1 MPSGTDDEAEWRT
14 RRERIDPRLKA
25 CGWEIVRFDASRPLS
40 AYKRH
45 AITEYETANGPADY
59 ALCVD
64 GRILGIV
71 EAKRVGLNP
80 QERLPQAERYSKGI
94 KDSPFKCDGGHGAPF
109 LYATNGELCWF
120 HDVRHA
126 ASRSRPIGGFH
137 TPEALREILA
147 ADFDAACQRL
157 QALPNAHKL
166 IRPYQVE
173 ANASTEKAIAE
184 RKRQMLLAM
193 ATGTGK
199 TFTMVNQIYRLMK
212 TGVAKRILF
221 LVDRRALAAQ
231 AVRAFASFEAEPSQK
246 FDQIY
251 EVYSQRFRREDFEES
266 EKFDPKVL
274 PSSYL
279 LTPKTGHAFV
289 YVSTIQRMAINLF
302 GKEAVF
308 SAGDESPDEDAEK
321 LDIPIHAFDLIVAD
335 ECHRGYTSQELS
347 VWRNTLDH
355 FDAIKIGLTATP
367 AAHTTAYFKEVV
379 FRYEYERAVREGHLV
394 DYDVVAIKSDVRMNG
409 IFLEEGEQV
418 GVVDT
423 RTGQLKMDFL
433 EDERQVDASEV
444 ERKATAPDSNRKIL
458 EEVKKYALAHQ
469 EKYGRFPKTLIFAVN
484 DIPHTSHCDQLADIA
499 RDVFGQGDAFV
510 QKITGTVD
518 RPLQRIREFRNRPQ
532 PSIVVTVD
540 MLSTGVDIPDLE
552 YIVFLRPVKSRI
564 LFEQML
570 GRGTR
575 KGEKFPDKSHFT
587 VFDCFDGTLLAYFQ
601 KATAITADPPEKPSR
616 TIQEVIEAIWKNQ
629 DRDYNVRCLAKR
641 LQRID
646 KETTPEGREQFAR
659 FIPDGN
665 LAAFA
670 KDLTKKLKDDFA
682 DTMKLLR
689 DPDLQKLLT
698 DYPRPKETFYVA
710 HGAQDEVSSR
720 HLVRDPHG
728 NEYKPEDY
736 LAAFARFVKENASQ
750 IQAIGILLG
759 RPQDW
764 STEALLDLRD
774 KLKKSRQGFSEET
787 LQRVYEQRYSKAL
800 VDLISMVKHA
810 AREEEPLLTA
820 EERVARAFDRLT
832 AGQKFT
838 PEQTQWLGCIRSHL
852 VQNLSISREDFE
864 AIPVLSNAGGWG
876 PANRAFGGKLPD
888 WLKRFNKEIAA

>member
-1 MPSGTDDEAEWRT
+1 MPGRADGEEAEWRT
-14 RRERIDPRLKA
+14 RRERIDPRLRA
-25 CGWEIVRFDASRPLS
+25 CGWEVVRFDASRPLS

-64 GRILGIV
+64 GRILGII

-80 QERLPQAERYSKGI
+80 QERLPQAGRYSKGI
-94 KDSPFKCDGGHGAPF
+94 KDSPFQCDGGYGAPF
-109 LYATNGELCWF
+109 LYATNGELVWF
-120 HDVRHA
+120 HDVRHGD
-126 ASRSRPIGGFH
+126 SRSRPIGGFH
-137 TPEALREILA
+137 TPEALQEILA
-147 ADFDAACQRL
+147 THFDAACQRL
-157 QALPNAHKL
+157 KALPNAHKM

-173 ANASTEKAIAE
+173 ANAATEKAIAE

-212 TGVAKRILF
+212 TGAAKRILF

-251 EVYSQRFRREDFEES
+251 EVYSQRFQREDFEES

-279 LTPKTGHAFV
+279 LTPKSGHAFV

-347 VWRNTLDH
+347 VWRSTLDH

-444 ERKATAPDSNRKIL
+444 ERKATAPVSNRKIL
-458 EEVKKYALAHQ
+458 EEVKKHALAHQ

-518 RPLQRIREFRNRPQ
+518 RPLQRIREFRNRPHVPITIGSWDGFDISLCFTEGYSRSSNEYRVWEKCLLWIESKASRRYGEFEDVAEWMRQ
-532 PSIVVTVD
+532 FLALAMGRPIYPTRIRTRPQNPRRVIQEPPIYEELEIFWDFLIDDDGTKPLAPHEMLFRLEHIRHDPLAFTGRFFEKQRRLEPVCELY
-540 MLSTGVDIPDLE
+540 LSTLYNSRMYLPQRFLTLAQAVEGYHRIFVTPREYQSREVYTKGLRTRLLEAVPDDIGNDFKE
-552 YIVFLRPVKSRI
+552 AIQGK
-564 LFEQML
+564 L
-570 GRGTR
+570 GYLYEFTFKKRVQALH
-575 KGEKFPDKSHFT
+575 EKFA
-587 VFDCFDGTLLAYFQ
+587 GTL
-601 KATAITADPPEKPSR
+601 R
-616 TIQEVIEAIWKNQ
+616 T
-629 DRDYNVRCLAKR
+629 YL
-641 LQRID
+641 
-646 KETTPEGREQFAR
+646 G
-659 FIPDGN
+659 
-665 LAAFA
+665 
-670 KDLTKKLKDDFA
+670 DD
-682 DTMKLLR
+682 
-689 DPDLQKLLT
+689 
-698 DYPRPKETFYVA
+698 
-710 HGAQDEVSSR
+710 
-720 HLVRDPHG
+720 
-728 NEYKPEDY
+728 
-736 LAAFARFVKENASQ
+736 
-750 IQAIGILLG
+750 
-759 RPQDW
+759 
-764 STEALLDLRD
+764 
-774 KLKKSRQGFSEET
+774 
-787 LQRVYEQRYSKAL
+787 
-800 VDLISMVKHA
+800 
-810 AREEEPLLTA
+810 
-820 EERVARAFDRLT
+820 
-832 AGQKFT
+832 GQKFAKT
-838 PEQTQWLGCIRSHL
+838 IKDLRNKLTHPDASNDAVERSSSSSTDL
-852 VQNLSISREDFE
+852 
-864 AIPVLSNAGGWG
+864 
-876 PANRAFGGKLPD
+876 
-888 WLKRFNKEIAA
+888 WLKCEQLSLLLQVCLLDELGFDETAIQDMIRRGRHAQTILHHLQ